1 MNMSCSLFFV
11 SLLLANTSAFAVPA
25 PTAGL
30 KFEATISM
38 SLAEEAAREAVAN
51 CATKGYQVAATVVDK
66 AGDIKA
72 LFRAD
77 GAGPHTVDASRRK
90 AYTAASAKN
99 GTSAMLATSQ
109 SNPAAQNLGDI
120 DGFLLLGGG
129 LPIRAGSIVIGAI
142 GVGGAP
148 GGPLDDQCAQAGID
162 KIKDR
167 IGN

>member
-1 MNMSCSLFFV
+1 MNKRIAALTVALMATPIAQAASP
-11 SLLLANTSAFAVPA
+11 SAGFKIESNI
-25 PTAGL
+25 TL
-30 KFEATISM
+30 T
-38 SLAEEAAREAVAN
+38 LAEEAAKEAVAN

-66 AGDIKA
+66 AGDVKA
-72 LFRAD
+72 MFRAD

-90 AYTAASAKN
+90 AYTSASAKN

-109 SNPAAQNLGDI
+109 SNPAAQNLGAI

-167 IGN
+167 LGN